1 MLNGGSLPE
10 EKLDRYLRRANA
22 DTYTPVDRT
31 DRLIERLCKEKYIV
45 RNREMDGG
53 EEMVEYIVGPRG
65 KTEIGAFGVAGL
77 VREVY
82 GRQVAGEDSESLTDL
97 ERERMRDFEDR
108 LRRSLGFKSRAPQGE
123 GENGDNSADNP
134 NQDDEATQSQ
144 APTQA
149 QRRQSRR
156 QAVNGDQSG
165 AEAEAEAEEEDE
177 DEDED

>member
-22 DTYTPVDRT
+22 DTYTPIDRT

-53 EEMVEYIVGPRG
+53 EEMIEYIVGPRG
-65 KTEIGAFGVAGL
+65 KTEIGALGVAGL

-82 GRQVAGEDSESLTDL
+82 GHGAAGESSDSLTHV
-97 ERERMRDFEDR
+97 ERQRIEDFEDR
-108 LRRSLGFKSRAPQGE
+108 LRRSLGFKSRAPQEE
-123 GENGDNSADNP
+123 GENEDNDADNP
-134 NQDDEATQSQ
+134 NQDDEGTQSQ
-144 APTQA
+144 APTQT
-149 QRRQSRR
+149 QRRQSQRH
-156 QAVNGDQSG
+156 AVNGDQSEG
-165 AEAEAEAEEEDE
+165 EAEDNDEDE

>member
-22 DTYTPVDRT
+22 DTYTPIDRT

-53 EEMVEYIVGPRG
+53 EEMIEYIVGPRG
-65 KTEIGAFGVAGL
+65 KTEIGALGVAGL

-82 GRQVAGEDSESLTDL
+82 GHGAAGESSDSLTHV
-97 ERERMRDFEDR
+97 ERQRIEDFEDR
-108 LRRSLGFKSRAPQGE
+108 LRRSLGFKSRAPQEE
-123 GENGDNSADNP
+123 GENEDNDADNR
-134 NQDDEATQSQ
+134 NQDDEGTQSQ
-144 APTQA
+144 APTQT
-149 QRRQSRR
+149 QRRQSQRH
-156 QAVNGDQSG
+156 AVNGDQSEG
-165 AEAEAEAEEEDE
+165 EADDNDEDE